1 MKSNLFL
8 QFITG
13 CLLLFATVC
22 RAESLTT
29 DEALDFARVQGQELL
44 MSFQDPDLKERFDK
58 LDKLFL
64 DYVDV
69 DYISRFVAGRHWR
82 NMDEGQ
88 KKKYKELFLR
98 YGLAYYKTLPLDY
111 AKSVKY
117 QIKGAEADGDFV
129 NVITNVEV
137 SLGQDPQVIT
147 LSFRLHKVGGVV
159 KAVDVKIAESS
170 MLLAYRSKFQEM
182 IAQSDNELEWF
193 LEDFEDLVQS
203 LEKNLGENKS
213 QAEKALEF
221 E

>member
-44 MSFQDPDLKERFDK
+44 MSFQEPDLKERFDK

-64 DYVDV
+64 GYVDV

-88 KKKYKELFLR
+88 KKKYKELFSR

-111 AKSVKY
+111 AKNVKY

-170 MLLAYRSKFQEM
+170 MLLVYRSKFQEM

-203 LEKNLGENKS
+203 LEKNLGENNS